1 MAGLVVAWTPNM
13 PCLPVHLRKDQ
24 NSELWSPADAPHYTR
39 THQET
44 SDPIRLQ
51 NLRINRCQ
59 NPKPPFDSGASD
71 RRPQF
76 LLVSSSL
83 SLKWLWLT
91 LAHSYIYWM
100 SLSFNTFSASLSLVC
115 SRLLSLFSLSRLL
128 SLFLSV
134 SFALSFSL
142 TLCVASMASMAYE
155 HCFFCKAEIAE
166 FITGWPLKDGSFAKL
181 CGKCG

>member
-13 PCLPVHLRKDQ
+13 PCSPVLLRKDQ
-24 NSELWSPADAPHYTR
+24 NSELWFPADAPHYTR

-51 NLRINRCQ
+51 NLTINRCQ

-100 SLSFNTFSASLSLVC
+100 SLSFNTFSASLS
-115 SRLLSLFSLSRLL
+115 RLLSFALSVLSVSLCLIC
-128 SLFLSV
+128 SLFLSH
-134 SFALSFSL
+134 SLCCFNGFNGFRALL
-142 TLCVASMASMAYE
+142 LLQGWDCWVHYWLA
-155 HCFFCKAEIAE
+155 AERWL
-166 FITGWPLKDGSFAKL
+166 FR
-181 CGKCG
+181 

>member
-13 PCLPVHLRKDQ
+13 PSLPVLLREDQ

-44 SDPIRLQ
+44 SDPIRLE
-51 NLRINRCQ
+51 NLTINRCQ
-59 NPKPPFDSGASD
+59 NLNPF
-71 RRPQF
+71 
-76 LLVSSSL
+76 
-83 SLKWLWLT
+83 WLWCEWPQATIPPRIVFVVTEMALT
-91 LAHSYIYWM
+91 H
-100 SLSFNTFSASLSLVC
+100 TRSLVYILDVLIFQHFLC
-115 SRLLSLFSLSRLL
+115 PSLSRLLSLFSLSRLL

-142 TLCVASMASMAYE
+142 TLCVASMASMASE